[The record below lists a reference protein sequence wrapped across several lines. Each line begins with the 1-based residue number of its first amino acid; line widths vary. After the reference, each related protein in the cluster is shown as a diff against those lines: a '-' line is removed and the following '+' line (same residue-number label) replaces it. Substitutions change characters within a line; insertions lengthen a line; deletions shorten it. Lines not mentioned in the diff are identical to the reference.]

1 MFSAGFY
8 PAAPMQA
15 WAPRKPAGLAPL
27 WSATASGYFALYEAI
42 PKSNKNHTGSRTKWW
57 GQGENLM
64 LLLLKLKG
72 LTHPVLHKTLDIVA
86 INTCHEVCKWKG
98 VVLKRIETIPNLQ
111 KLELF

>member
-1 MFSAGFY
+1 
-8 PAAPMQA
+8 
-15 WAPRKPAGLAPL
+15 
-27 WSATASGYFALYEAI
+27 
-42 PKSNKNHTGSRTKWW
+42 
-57 GQGENLM
+57 M